1 MTIDE
6 AIKHAR
12 VSSER
17 LTRLGNAE
25 KALEQPCYK
34 VTLEQAKEHEQ
45 LAEWLEDYKRLK
57 SEKEQDIYERAY
69 RDGQD
74 KGLSDGHFAGYN
86 KAIDDFTETI
96 KTSQEAH
103 LWYCSDYGLEFCNGD
118 NCEECSHEFTK
129 QIDKIAEKLKK
140 VE

>member
-86 KAIDDFTETI
+86 KAIDDFEKSLIGNSRTEVIDGRITLIVTEKRI
-96 KTSQEAH
+96 K
-103 LWYCSDYGLEFCNGD
+103 L
-118 NCEECSHEFTK
+118 
-129 QIDKIAEKLKK
+129 IAEQLKAGA
-140 VE
+140 VGD

>member
-45 LAEWLEDYKRLK
+45 LAEWLEELKRRREHDGEIIGSGALNN
-57 SEKEQDIYERAY
+57 AY
-69 RDGQD
+69 NQ
-74 KGLSDGHFAGYN
+74 GYN
-86 KAIDDFTETI
+86 KALDDFLAKLKERWREDCNCLVSNCGELRCEDCEI
-96 KTSQEAH
+96 
-103 LWYCSDYGLEFCNGD
+103 EFCRYAD
-118 NCEECSHEFTK
+118 CV
-129 QIDKIAEKLKK
+129 AEQLK
-140 VE
+140 EGGTDE

>member
-57 SEKEQDIYERAY
+57 SEKE
-69 RDGQD
+69 
-74 KGLSDGHFAGYN
+74 
-86 KAIDDFTETI
+86 
-96 KTSQEAH
+96 
-103 LWYCSDYGLEFCNGD
+103 
-118 NCEECSHEFTK
+118 
-129 QIDKIAEKLKK
+129 
-140 VE
+140 

>member
-86 KAIDDFTETI
+86 KAIDDFMEKAI
-96 KTSQEAH
+96 
-103 LWYCSDYGLEFCNGD
+103 
-118 NCEECSHEFTK
+118 EE
-129 QIDKIAEKLKK
+129 QIQYDCPLDRHDIEKIAEQLKEGGTD
-140 VE
+140 V

>member
-6 AIKHAR
+6 ALKKCKYG
-12 VSSER
+12 
-17 LTRLGNAE
+17 LTFTDQE
-25 KALEQPCYK
+25 YD
-34 VTLEQAKEHEQ
+34 Q
-45 LAEWLEDYKRLK
+45 LAEWLEELKERRQTNFDYVSLMDKRYY
-57 SEKEQDIYERAY
+57 D
-69 RDGQD
+69 
-74 KGLSDGHFAGYN
+74 GYN
-86 KAIDDFTETI
+86 KAIDDFAETI

-129 QIDKIAEKLKK
+129 QIDKIAEKLKQ